1 MDFCH
6 SCNLA
11 IKQLVTQQC
20 VGRWISHIL
29 GKEKGVC
36 LVMCNFCDPMDC
48 SSPASSV
55 YGILQVR
62 ILEWVSMLSSRES
75 SQPRD
80 QTCVSYVSCIG
91 RRILYH
97 CTIWEESGSKS
108 PWAYWSEKPRGEWPF
123 TIYYHDTRCGL
134 RRKKRDFLSQLGNS
148 KGVWKKDNNKK

>member
-6 SCNLA
+6 SRNLA

-80 QTCVSYVSCIG
+80 QTCVSYVSCNSLPLHHLG
-91 RRILYH
+91 
-97 CTIWEESGSKS
+97 
-108 PWAYWSEKPRGEWPF
+108 GEWFQEP
-123 TIYYHDTRCGL
+123 L
-134 RRKKRDFLSQLGNS
+134 SLLVRKTQGGMAFHHLLP
-148 KGVWKKDNNKK
+148 